1 MSMSQVKKEQVETVR
16 PPHITHFTAEHLVVP
31 SNQSYVQVTGALE
44 ARLGPPANWEVL
56 PQQLATRNLSWEEVA
71 EFTLPLIGT
80 SNFTTFVKM
89 DQGTLLSL
97 TGKPKRIAQYS
108 IGNHLIGV
116 QMIEDIP
123 EIGLYAPPRLVVYED
138 YEGKTFVAYDRL
150 ASLVSQYHNDAI
162 TSIARL
168 VDQKME
174 ELVRAA
180 TGNEQEMLAES

>member
-1 MSMSQVKKEQVETVR
+1 MSQVEKELVETAK
-16 PPHITHFTAEHLVVP
+16 PPCITYFTVEHAVIP
-31 SNQSYVQVTGALE
+31 SAQSFAQVTGALE

-56 PQQLATRNLSWEEVA
+56 PQQLSARNLSWEEVA

-80 SNFTTFVKM
+80 SGFTTFVKM

-97 TGKPKRIAQYS
+97 TGKPKRITQYS
-108 IGNHLIGV
+108 IGNHLLGV
-116 QMIEDIP
+116 QMIEYLP

-150 ASLVSQYHNDAI
+150 TSLVSQYHDDAI

-180 TGNEQEMLAES
+180 TGNEQEILSEG

>member
-1 MSMSQVKKEQVETVR
+1 MSQVETERVETLS
-16 PPHITHFTAEHLVVP
+16 PPRITYFTTEHVVVP
-31 SNQSYVQVTGALE
+31 SNLSYVQVIGALE
-44 ARLGPPANWEVL
+44 ARLGPSGDWEVL
-56 PQQLATRNLSWEEVA
+56 PQQLAARNLSWEEVA

-80 SNFTTFVKM
+80 SHFTTFVKM

-97 TGKPKRIAQYS
+97 TGKRKRIAQYS

-138 YEGKTFVAYDRL
+138 YEGRTFIAYDRL
-150 ASLVSQYHNDAI
+150 SSLVGQYQHDTVMN
-162 TSIARL
+162 IARL

-174 ELVRAA
+174 DLVREA
-180 TGNEQEMLAES
+180 TGNTQEISSPS